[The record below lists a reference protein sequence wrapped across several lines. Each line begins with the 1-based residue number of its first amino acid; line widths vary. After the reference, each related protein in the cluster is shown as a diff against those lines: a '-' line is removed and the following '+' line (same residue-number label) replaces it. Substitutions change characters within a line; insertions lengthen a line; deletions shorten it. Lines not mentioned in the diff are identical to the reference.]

1 MSNTIVP
8 NEERVFTFEYEVQSS
23 SGGRHF
29 VQKTIKGY
37 DEAEKFLNS
46 LYDPELVIVHE
57 ITPGRERPAPWTRK
71 NQATEKPGRG

>member
-29 VQKTIKGY
+29 EQKTIKGY
-37 DEAEKFLNS
+37 DKAEAFLNS
-46 LYDPELVIVHE
+46 LYDPELAIVHE
-57 ITPGRERPAPWTRK
+57 ITQKR
-71 NQATEKPGRG
+71 

>member
-8 NEERVFTFEYEVQSS
+8 NEERVFTIEHEVQSS

-29 VQKTIKGY
+29 EQKIIKGY

-46 LYDPELVIVHE
+46 LYDPELAIVHE
-57 ITPGRERPAPWTRK
+57 ITRR
-71 NQATEKPGRG
+71 